1 MQEVWEKEEGL
12 GGNHLRKLLVSTRKL
27 EKFPGN
33 MVRKLILRDDRRKL
47 PLTKPQEEEGFDL
60 IQSEDK

>member
-12 GGNHLRKLLVSTRKL
+12 GGNDLRKLLVSTRKL

-47 PLTKPQEEEGFDL
+47 PLTKPQEEEGVDL